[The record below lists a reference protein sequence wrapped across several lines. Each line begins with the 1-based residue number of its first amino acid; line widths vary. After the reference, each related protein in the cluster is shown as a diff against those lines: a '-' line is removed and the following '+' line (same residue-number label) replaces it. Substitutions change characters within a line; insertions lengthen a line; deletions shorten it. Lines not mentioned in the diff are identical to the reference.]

1 MGGSSTINNCLVLE
15 SSKLSKLVIKKGL
28 KTDAVEVEWLE
39 EEDRARG

>member
-28 KTDAVEVEWLE
+28 KTDTVKVEWLE
-39 EEDRARG
+39 EEDRA

>member
-15 SSKLSKLVIKKGL
+15 SSKLSKLVKKGL

-39 EEDRARG
+39 EEDRA